1 MFKYNKDFYEIV
13 KNFYDSQ
20 KRNFEINGTHPAFEA
35 DTVWSIIQASLKKW
49 KLTDLDIYKDEMDYR
64 RLILQIIIDLQEA
77 EEGTYETG
85 NDNMGSSLDSAYN
98 SLDHDAWYYKNKEV
112 AQYYIDN
119 LTGRY
124 EDYDVYRRKN
134 GVF

>member
-1 MFKYNKDFYEIV
+1 MFKYNKDFYNIV

-20 KRNFEINGTHPAFEA
+20 KTNFETNGTHPAFEA
-35 DTVWSIIQASLKKW
+35 DTIWSIIQASLKKW
-49 KLTDLDIYKDEMDYR
+49 KLTNLDVYNEEIDYR
-64 RLILQIIIDLQEA
+64 RLIIQIIIDLQEA

-98 SLDHDAWYYKNKEV
+98 SLDHDAWYYQDEKV